1 MAAARWTSPS
11 LTSGKSEK
19 FQHTK
24 LDETNESLS
33 LLSILRAFDSPVT
46 EERAWAILYQ
56 SAKTGLQCF
65 TSANAASSHHNNTT
79 TSMTTTNST
88 NNIHNLT
95 DNSDQ
100 VIMKC
105 AVVAETSHLW
115 IHRDGH
121 VHPHSFQ
128 VAADSIEAERRTVA
142 ECQSQLVAGLGWA
155 LYEALDYG
163 CKQEEQNVLSPDL
176 EQMIDFLTSADAGE
190 CQSAEDEGIEQ
201 DSGEVEESAA
211 MANVN
216 VETTSNAS
224 STSSSSA
231 AVAAAAAAAAATM
244 TSLSHV
250 MDRCRMQISSTASSN
265 QADAHFRAVCRA
277 LVAETLEFSDFLVKV
292 SSAPEDWRELRNNKS
307 ETHSQ
312 ELTGLHLAD
321 WARLWVQ
328 VIRQLRNGVKLKSAS
343 GGESARKP
351 YEYELTPYEMM
362 MDDIRSR
369 RYKLRQVMV
378 DGTIPPRVK
387 KDAHAVIL
395 EFIRSR
401 PPLRKASERKLRPLT
416 RRVSTPVELLME
428 SIRQHDSKE
437 LRPTRCL
444 LVNRTENATA
454 TISTTT
460 KRKLLKADHL
470 HDELEEDEDLE
481 LPPPSPPRRYDYVV
495 DPFSSCSRSESS
507 TPLNSKMDVRNR
519 HLSRERD
526 ESPSRRHSL
535 TVLPPPLTRTTSN
548 PFFKRQSMN
557 AQLNCHTRKGADP
570 RMTLNPANLSS
581 DQPGS
586 LPCSGPSSSTS
597 SSSASLHSPPGS
609 PTSAGHLQE
618 DFVRSKEFQQVVQG
632 KLVTLE
638 ELVHM
643 RRVLTAAS
651 LDNLPLDSSIKDD
664 VTNGKVCFVCRK
676 TRFSVFGSWWHNC
689 KLCRRTVCTKCCI
702 KMRIPSDQF
711 DTVDVSEVTWYGA
724 NADKLEQSSPVV
736 SSSSLFSSFQLKLP
750 QFRLRSPNG
759 GMADCCESS
768 ESTPTSPVLS
778 RRGSERRKQTLA
790 QPPQTFLHQ
799 ALSRHQSLSTN
810 NTPARKP
817 VSAQASV
824 GASHQQASKKSS
836 SSGSDCHVCRDCQTL
851 IENII
856 YNPVHTVTHCE
867 RPSIHVSLP

>member
-1 MAAARWTSPS
+1 MMERIPCCCGW
-11 LTSGKSEK
+11 
-19 FQHTK
+19 
-24 LDETNESLS
+24 
-33 LLSILRAFDSPVT
+33 
-46 EERAWAILYQ
+46 RAW
-56 SAKTGLQCF
+56 
-65 TSANAASSHHNNTT
+65 
-79 TSMTTTNST
+79 
-88 NNIHNLT
+88 
-95 DNSDQ
+95 
-100 VIMKC
+100 
-105 AVVAETSHLW
+105 
-115 IHRDGH
+115 
-121 VHPHSFQ
+121 P
-128 VAADSIEAERRTVA
+128 RRGGFY
-142 ECQSQLVAGLGWA
+142 LVSGLGWA

-163 CKQEEQNVLSPDL
+163 CKQNEQNILSPDL
-176 EQMIDFLTSADAGE
+176 EQMIDFLTSADEGE

-201 DSGEVEESAA
+201 DSGEAEDSAA
-211 MANVN
+211 AAAAASVSS
-216 VETTSNAS
+216 TST
-224 STSSSSA
+224 TSSSSA
-231 AVAAAAAAAAATM
+231 SAAAAAAAAASAM

-307 ETHSQ
+307 ETHSH
-312 ELTGLHLAD
+312 ELTELHLAD
-321 WARLWVQ
+321 WAKLWVQ

-401 PPLRKASERKLRPLT
+401 PPLRKASERKLRPLA

-437 LRPTRCL
+437 LKPTRCL
-444 LVNRTENATA
+444 LVNRTENVTA
-454 TISTTT
+454 TILTPT

-481 LPPPSPPRRYDYVV
+481 LPPPSPPRRYDYMA
-495 DPFSSCSRSESS
+495 DPFTSCSRSESS
-507 TPLNSKMDVRNR
+507 TPLNSKMDCRR
-519 HLSRERD
+519 RDHSGIPLHHQRD

-535 TVLPPPLTRTTSN
+535 TVLPPPLTRTVSN
-548 PFFKRQSMN
+548 PFLKRHSQISSYG
-557 AQLNCHTRKGADP
+557 RKGPDP

-609 PTSAGHLQE
+609 PTHAGHLQD

-689 KLCRRTVCTKCCI
+689 KLCRQTICTKCCT

-711 DTVDVSEVTWYGA
+711 DTIDVSEVSWYRGA
-724 NADKLEQSSPVV
+724 NSDKLEQQSPAVT
-736 SSSSLFSSFQLKLP
+736 SSLFSAFQLKLP
-750 QFRLRSPNG
+750 QFRIRSPNYVG
-759 GMADCCESS
+759 SSSNGVDGCESS
-768 ESTPTSPVLS
+768 ESTPTSPVLA
-778 RRGSERRKQTLA
+778 RHGSERRKQTLA
-790 QPPQTFLHQ
+790 QPPQKFSHQ
-799 ALSRHQSLSTN
+799 TLSRHQSLSAN
-810 NTPARKP
+810 NTPVRKLL
-817 VSAQASV
+817 SAQASI
-824 GASHQQASKKSS
+824 GPSLQLPQQQPTHKKSS
-836 SSGSDCHVCRDCQTL
+836 SSGSDCYVCRDCQTL

-856 YNPVHTVTHCE
+856 YNPVHTVTHCD
-867 RPSIHVSLP
+867 RGPSIHVSLP

>member
-19 FQHTK
+19 FEHTK
-24 LDETNESLS
+24 LDETTESLS

-56 SAKTGLQCF
+56 SAKTALQCF
-65 TSANAASSHHNNTT
+65 TSANAAASSSHHNNTT
-79 TSMTTTNST
+79 TTNST
-88 NNIHNLT
+88 TNIHNLT

-100 VIMKC
+100 VKC
-105 AVVAETSHLW
+105 AVVGETSQLW

-142 ECQSQLVAGLGWA
+142 ECQSQLVSGLGWA
-155 LYEALDYG
+155 LFEALDYG
-163 CKQEEQNVLSPDL
+163 CKREEQNVLSPDL
-176 EQMIDFLTSADAGE
+176 EQMIDFLTSADTGE

-211 MANVN
+211 TANVS

-224 STSSSSA
+224 TSSS
-231 AVAAAAAAAAATM
+231 AAAAAAAATM

-250 MDRCRMQISSTASSN
+250 MDRCRMQISSTASSV
-265 QADAHFRAVCRA
+265 QADAHFKAVCRA

-312 ELTGLHLAD
+312 ELTELHLAD
-321 WARLWVQ
+321 WAKLWVQ
-328 VIRQLRNGVKLKSAS
+328 VIRQLRNGVKLKAS
-343 GGESARKP
+343 GVGESARKP
-351 YEYELTPYEMM
+351 IEYELTPYEMM

-401 PPLRKASERKLRPLT
+401 PPLRKASERKLRPLA

-444 LVNRTENATA
+444 LVNRTENVTA

-481 LPPPSPPRRYDYVV
+481 LPPPSPPRRYDYMV
-495 DPFSSCSRSESS
+495 DPFASCSRSESS
-507 TPLNSKMDVRNR
+507 TPLNSKTDARI
-519 HLSRERD
+519 HLHRERD

-535 TVLPPPLTRTTSN
+535 TVLPPPLTRTASN
-548 PFFKRQSMN
+548 PFLKRQSMN
-557 AQLNCHTRKGADP
+557 AHLNSHVRQGADP

-664 VTNGKVCFVCRK
+664 VVNGKVCFVCRK

-689 KLCRRTVCTKCCI
+689 KLCRRTVCTKCCM

-711 DTVDVSEVTWYGA
+711 DTVDVSQVSWYGA
-724 NADKLEQSSPVV
+724 NAADKLEQSSPVVV

-750 QFRLRSPNG
+750 QFRIRSPNG
-759 GMADCCESS
+759 GTTTTTTDGCESS
-768 ESTPTSPVLS
+768 ESTPTSPVLN

-790 QPPQTFLHQ
+790 QPPQKFLHQ

-824 GASHQQASKKSS
+824 CTSHQPANKRSS
-836 SSGSDCHVCRDCQTL
+836 SSGSDCYVCRDCQTL